1 MLTKYA
7 DFNLHV
13 ISNHTPYLQTLGFHG
28 RIRVTTN
35 ENNDKVGQKCH
46 MLHDQC
52 CPALIENDAVRF
64 ENSLHNTHTKI
75 RNETSTSRED
85 WISEFTEPKE
95 QGYWILTQKTDH
107 QRTITNTESNS
118 LSYMTLMNK
127 CDCRHSNHNISYK
140 ILKLLSPKGHQAG
153 DFPLDIDDTGPI
165 RYRQHHMGTIIVIY
179 TFKKTTT
186 AV

>member
-1 MLTKYA
+1 MTTNDQLILTGGQACVRELCWQIYR
-7 DFNLHV
+7 FNLHV

-35 ENNDKVGQKCH
+35 ENNDKVGRKCH

-75 RNETSTSRED
+75 RNETSTSLED

-95 QGYWILTQKTDH
+95 QGYWILTFRPLTDLPKWSVAKR
-107 QRTITNTESNS
+107 QRSLTELSQTTQNTSGINKSFFTRRIPEPS
-118 LSYMTLMNK
+118 LT
-127 CDCRHSNHNISYK
+127 
-140 ILKLLSPKGHQAG
+140 
-153 DFPLDIDDTGPI
+153 
-165 RYRQHHMGTIIVIY
+165 
-179 TFKKTTT
+179 
-186 AV
+186 

>member
-1 MLTKYA
+1 MTTNDQLILTGEQACVRELCWQIYR
-7 DFNLHV
+7 FNLHV

-28 RIRVTTN
+28 RIRVTTD
-35 ENNDKVGQKCH
+35 ENNGKVGRKCH

-95 QGYWILTQKTDH
+95 QGYWILTPSFPQS
-107 QRTITNTESNS
+107 RAS
-118 LSYMTLMNK
+118 LW
-127 CDCRHSNHNISYK
+127 
-140 ILKLLSPKGHQAG
+140 Q
-153 DFPLDIDDTGPI
+153 
-165 RYRQHHMGTIIVIY
+165 IVILWHFGTQTVCTSHIGSVGPRAIWY
-179 TFKKTTT
+179 I
-186 AV
+186 